1 MFNKKTFFCIFL
13 SVLFGVLCFFSGYL
27 AGENSKNVPVDTDI
41 LQANST
47 ELDKNNAT
55 AASENDI
62 IENIDKKE
70 QFVLKNENDI
80 LNLYSLSDNDRQII
94 KSIPFN
100 SSFLPTNDRI
110 KLENG
115 IFLDTVE
122 EGFALI
128 EDFTS

>member
-1 MFNKKTFFCIFL
+1 MFNKKTFFCISL
-13 SVLFGVLCFFSGYL
+13 SVLFGVLGFFCGYL
-27 AGENSKNVPVDTDI
+27 AGEHSKNTNVNTDI
-41 LQANST
+41 LQANNADF
-47 ELDKNNAT
+47 DKNNSA

-62 IENIDKKE
+62 IENTDEKE
-70 QFVLKNENDI
+70 QFVLKNENNI
-80 LNLYSLSDNDRQII
+80 LNLYSLSDNDKQIV

-100 SSFLPTNDRI
+100 SSFLPSNDRI
-110 KLENG
+110 RLEKG

>member
-1 MFNKKTFFCIFL
+1 MFNKKTFFSISL

-27 AGENSKNVPVDTDI
+27 VGENSKNAPVDTDI
-41 LQANST
+41 LQANSADF
-47 ELDKNNAT
+47 DKNNST

-62 IENIDKKE
+62 IENIDEKE
-70 QFVLKNENDI
+70 QFMLKNENDI
-80 LNLYSLSDNDRQII
+80 LNLYSLSDNNRQIV

-100 SSFLPTNDRI
+100 SSFLPSNDRI
-110 KLENG
+110 KLEQG